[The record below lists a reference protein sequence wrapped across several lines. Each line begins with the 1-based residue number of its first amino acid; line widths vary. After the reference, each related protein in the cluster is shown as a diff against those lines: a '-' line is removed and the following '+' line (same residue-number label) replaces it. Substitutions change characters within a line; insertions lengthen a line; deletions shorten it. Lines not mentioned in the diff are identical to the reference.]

1 MEKVKMGEENVDHI
15 CQGGCYMFDG
25 GEEEADC
32 RQDCYLMRK
41 ETLIQKFYTFCAR
54 EKDNPKYAS
63 LEFVRYL
70 GNKALKRAQDAPTEE
85 LILVTLNLL
94 KREQFSAP
102 FQEEDVIKWASALR
116 FAFVTESLYRAGIM
130 IPEGN
135 LPTEMSIFSEEWEN
149 SAWTMVVQ

>member
-1 MEKVKMGEENVDHI
+1 MEKVKVDEEGVDPI
-15 CQGGCYMFDG
+15 CRSGCYMFDG
-25 GEEEADC
+25 GEEEAAC
-32 RQDCYLMRK
+32 RQDCYLTRK

-70 GNKALKRAQDAPTEE
+70 GNKALKRAQDAPMEE

-94 KREQFSAP
+94 QREQFSAP

-116 FAFVTESLYRAGIM
+116 VAFVTESLYRAGVM
-130 IPEGN
+130 IPEGS
-135 LPTEMSIFSEEWEN
+135 LPTEMSIFSESWEN
-149 SAWTMVVQ
+149 SSWTMVAQ